1 MATPCSLSIPGFKL
15 LPWQWSSVGCWFPG
29 ISPARTWWGSNHP
42 KAMIKQSGLRCPAL
56 AAEWARSASESSN
69 TVTLTLDEF
78 QHSGKY
84 LSQTVVCPC
93 INWVLF
99 CGSLFSFF
107 FFQALYIK
115 AVSPCLFFRTS
126 ESRVSNFESIAGF
139 CEGKQPALRVCVTL
153 EQDTRRE
160 SRTVP
165 EQQKLQTK
173 PGGYGKSV
181 TVKNT
186 TQPMPP
192 PYELIALGR
201 GSTMGFGRLD
211 SFWSELHQST
221 AINTGNNPV
230 SKLPGLYLSVFP
242 GPEQ

>member
-1 MATPCSLSIPGFKL
+1 MLVPRNIPCQDLVGLKPPKGYDQAVRTEVPCS
-15 LPWQWSSVGCWFPG
+15 GCWMSKISIRKQQHCDFDPG
-29 ISPARTWWGSNHP
+29 WVPAFRKIPQPNWHYS
-42 KAMIKQSGLRCPAL
+42 
-56 AAEWARSASESSN
+56 
-69 TVTLTLDEF
+69 
-78 QHSGKY
+78 
-84 LSQTVVCPC
+84 VCPC

-126 ESRVSNFESIAGF
+126 ESRVSNFESI
-139 CEGKQPALRVCVTL
+139 EGKQPALRVCVTL